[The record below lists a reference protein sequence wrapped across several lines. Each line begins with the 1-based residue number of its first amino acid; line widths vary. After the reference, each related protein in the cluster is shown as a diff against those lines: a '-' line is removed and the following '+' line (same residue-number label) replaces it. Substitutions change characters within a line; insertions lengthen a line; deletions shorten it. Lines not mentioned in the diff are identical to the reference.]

1 MKIPQ
6 TRRHEEKPTM
16 FKKMKLGTKIMVG
29 FGVLIAIAMAL
40 GGLATV
46 KMKGVATDSVML
58 AEEYAPEALLASDL
72 ERRVY
77 RTMYAGRAYNY
88 TGDKKFLDEAQAAI
102 AQVKET
108 FGKGEELAAKAV
120 HLVKLKGALGE
131 SKQSMAEYERQLD
144 DTRKTREEL
153 QTTAQTMAKAA
164 AAYMENAHALL
175 KSQNAAMAKEI
186 AESSLPEKLAE
197 RVRKIALVNDLVEEG
212 NAARIANLQA
222 RARNDFSV
230 MAEGIKTVF
239 PKIEAKAA
247 ELDKITRLEADKQ
260 EIKDILAAAG
270 TYKAAMQ
277 KYMEVSDK
285 LGALNTARIISGGK
299 ALEQARSLMKAAGDQ
314 THEIADMA
322 ASSLSAASLTVLVGL
337 AVALVV
343 GILLAVFITRSI
355 TGPIR
360 RIIEGLNDGSQ
371 EVASASGQVSS
382 AAQSLAEGSSE
393 QAASIEETSS
403 SLEEMS
409 SMTKRNADNAQ
420 QANSLMSET
429 KQVVGTANESMGQ
442 LTQSMGEISKASEE
456 TSKIVK
462 TIDEIA
468 FQTNLLALNAAVE
481 AARAGEAGAGFAVV
495 ADEVRNLAM
504 RAAEAA
510 KNTSNLIEG
519 TVKKVKDGSELV
531 GRTNEAFRQVADS
544 SGKVADLVAEIAAAS
559 NEQSQGIG
567 QINTAVT
574 ELDKVTQQNAAN
586 AEESASAAE
595 EMSAQAETMKGMVN
609 ELVAIV
615 GGASEAKAEE
625 HNANHPAKAKVKQH
639 KSLSGAIT
647 KIKSKASVI
656 KKSNHPVAEAVI
668 PMDDKEFSD
677 F

>member
-1 MKIPQ
+1 
-6 TRRHEEKPTM
+6 M

-46 KMKGVATDSVML
+46 KMEGVVSDSVML

-77 RTMYAGRAYNY
+77 RTMYAARAYNY

-108 FGKGEELAAKAV
+108 FGKGEELTAKAV
-120 HLVKLKGALGE
+120 HLVKLKGALSE

-144 DTRKTREEL
+144 DTRKAREEL
-153 QTTAQTMAKAA
+153 QTTAQTMTKTAA
-164 AAYMENAHALL
+164 VYMENAHALL
-175 KSQNAAMAKEI
+175 KSQNAAMTKEI

-197 RVRKIALVNDLVEEG
+197 RLRKIALVNDLVEEG
-212 NAARIANLQA
+212 NEARISNLQA

-230 MAEGIKTVF
+230 MAEGIKTIF
-239 PKIEAKAA
+239 PKIEAKGA
-247 ELDKITRLEADKQ
+247 ELDKITRIEADKQ

-270 TYKAAMQ
+270 AYKAAMQ
-277 KYMEVSDK
+277 KYIEVSEK
-285 LGALNTARIISGGK
+285 LGALNTARIASGGK

-314 THEIADMA
+314 THDIAEKA
-322 ASSLSAASLTVLVGL
+322 ASSLSAASMTVMVGL
-337 AVALVV
+337 AVALVM
-343 GILLAVFITRSI
+343 GIVLAVFITRSI

-371 EVASASGQVSS
+371 EVASAAGQVSS

-420 QANSLMSET
+420 QANGLMSET
-429 KQVVGTANESMGQ
+429 KQVVGTANDSMGQ

-615 GGASEAKAEE
+615 GSAGGAKADA
-625 HNANHPAKAKVKQH
+625 HDTHHSAKAKTKPH
-639 KSLSGAIT
+639 KSLSAAIS
-647 KIKSKASVI
+647 KIKSKASVVT
-656 KKSNHPVAEAVI
+656 KSNRPVAEAVI
-668 PMDDKEFSD
+668 PLDDKEFSD

>member
-1 MKIPQ
+1 
-6 TRRHEEKPTM
+6 M
-16 FKKMKLGTKIMVG
+16 FKNMKLGTKIACG
-29 FGVLIAIAMAL
+29 FSLLILLACIL
-40 GGLATV
+40 GGIAVWEMRDIQTETTTLAKEFVPEV
-46 KMKGVATDSVML
+46 KVANNI
-58 AEEYAPEALLASDL
+58 
-72 ERRVY
+72 ERSSLK
-77 RTMYAGRAYNY
+77 TMYAMRGYGFTGEDEFLKDGRANLVEV
-88 TGDKKFLDEAQAAI
+88 KRFIKEA
-102 AQVKET
+102 KD
-108 FGKGEELAAKAV
+108 LSDRSP
-120 HLVKLKGALGE
+120 HLVKLKGAVEKVEAQAL
-131 SKQSMAEYERQLD
+131 EYERLAEETAARTIAIEKDRKQMDEAAGAYMKNGYDFLKDQDQALTKEIEAGAETAKLKERQSKVTWMNEIVDLGNAIRLANFKAQSLREPALLKDAMKGFGEIEKKIDAVKAVTRQDVNLKQLEAI
-144 DTRKTREEL
+144 RKAAGAYKETSASLLANWNALEEL
-153 QTTAQTMAKAA
+153 GKRRSRSGDAVLAESSATANAGIDGTEEIAENALAVLSFASTIMVVGLAA
-164 AAYMENAHALL
+164 AA
-175 KSQNAAMAKEI
+175 
-186 AESSLPEKLAE
+186 
-197 RVRKIALVNDLVEEG
+197 
-212 NAARIANLQA
+212 
-222 RARNDFSV
+222 
-230 MAEGIKTVF
+230 
-239 PKIEAKAA
+239 
-247 ELDKITRLEADKQ
+247 
-260 EIKDILAAAG
+260 
-270 TYKAAMQ
+270 
-277 KYMEVSDK
+277 
-285 LGALNTARIISGGK
+285 
-299 ALEQARSLMKAAGDQ
+299 
-314 THEIADMA
+314 
-322 ASSLSAASLTVLVGL
+322 
-337 AVALVV
+337 VV

-371 EVASASGQVSS
+371 EVASAAGQVSS

-429 KQVVGTANESMGQ
+429 KQVVGTANDSMGR
-442 LTQSMGEISKASEE
+442 LTESMGEISKASEE

-615 GGASEAKAEE
+615 GSAGEAHADGRGAHVSTKAAAKAPKKL
-625 HNANHPAKAKVKQH
+625 AA
-639 KSLSGAIT
+639 AIG
-647 KIKSKASVI
+647 KFKSKGESA
-656 KKSNHPVAEAVI
+656 KKSTKLIPEAVI
-668 PMDDKEFSD
+668 PLDDKEFSD

>member
-1 MKIPQ
+1 
-6 TRRHEEKPTM
+6 M
-16 FKKMKLGTKIMVG
+16 FKNMKLGTKIACG
-29 FGVLIAIAMAL
+29 FSLLILLACIL
-40 GGLATV
+40 GGVAVWEMRDIQTETTTLAKEFVPEV
-46 KMKGVATDSVML
+46 KVANNI
-58 AEEYAPEALLASDL
+58 
-72 ERRVY
+72 ERY
-77 RTMYAGRAYNY
+77 SLKTMYAMRGYGFTGEDEFLKDGRTSLAEV
-88 TGDKKFLDEAQAAI
+88 KRF
-102 AQVKET
+102 VKEA
-108 FGKGEELAAKAV
+108 KELSDRSP
-120 HLVKLKGALGE
+120 HLLKLKGAVEKVETQAL
-131 SKQSMAEYERQLD
+131 EYERLAEETA
-144 DTRKTREEL
+144 TRTNAIEKDRKLMDE
-153 QTTAQTMAKAA
+153 AA
-164 AAYMENAHALL
+164 GAYMKNSYDFLKDQDQALTKEIEAGAEPAKLKERQSKVSWMNDVVDLGNSIRVANFKAQSLREPALL
-175 KSQNAAMAKEI
+175 KDALKSFDEIAKKIDAVKSVTRQDVNLKQLEAIRKAAGAYKEASVSLLANWNALEELGKRRTISGNAVLAESSTTANAGIEGTEEI
-186 AESSLPEKLAE
+186 AES
-197 RVRKIALVNDLVEEG
+197 AL
-212 NAARIANLQA
+212 
-222 RARNDFSV
+222 SV
-230 MAEGIKTVF
+230 LSFASTLMVF
-239 PKIEAKAA
+239 GLI
-247 ELDKITRLEADKQ
+247 
-260 EIKDILAAAG
+260 AAA
-270 TYKAAMQ
+270 
-277 KYMEVSDK
+277 
-285 LGALNTARIISGGK
+285 
-299 ALEQARSLMKAAGDQ
+299 
-314 THEIADMA
+314 
-322 ASSLSAASLTVLVGL
+322 
-337 AVALVV
+337 VV
-343 GILLAVFITRSI
+343 GIVLAYFITRSI

-371 EVASASGQVSS
+371 EVASAAGQVSS

-429 KQVVGTANESMGQ
+429 KQVVSTANDSMGQ

-544 SGKVADLVAEIAAAS
+544 SAKVADLVAEIAAAS

-609 ELVAIV
+609 ELVGIV
-615 GGASEAKAEE
+615 GSAGEAHAEANVRRHSAKGAVKTSKNISTAIAKFKPKGSSA
-625 HNANHPAKAKVKQH
+625 
-639 KSLSGAIT
+639 
-647 KIKSKASVI
+647 
-656 KKSNHPVAEAVI
+656 KKSPKPIPEAVI
-668 PMDDKEFSD
+668 PLDDNELSD